1 MRNETNATKAA
12 DARCVML
19 PRQLHA
25 LSASVAFSAFENGRS
40 FLNGE
45 VYEKSY
51 FPAAAEPVKDSAPVA
66 SGEKM
71 DYFRF
76 MAEAALDQGFLTPA
90 GFSNLMDVH
99 SREDLR

>member
-25 LSASVAFSAFENGRS
+25 LSASVAFSAFENGRIS
-40 FLNGE
+40 LQEGSIA
-45 VYEKSY
+45 KSY
-51 FPAAAEPVKDSAPVA
+51 CLNVAEPVNKDSAPVA
-66 SGEKM
+66 SVGM

-76 MAEAALDQGFLTPA
+76 MAEAAVDQGFLTPEGMNRVFEA
-90 GFSNLMDVH
+90 LE
-99 SREDLR
+99 RAQ